1 MKTIQDKMQK
11 ISVIDLGSNSVKLVN
26 FNITPDNSYQAYQ
39 HEAVTVK
46 LGEGLAETNNLK
58 DEPIRRTI
66 DALKLFRDIIDV
78 QSIKHVLT
86 VATSAVREAA
96 NREEFLDRVYFET
109 GFKFRVLSEE
119 EEALY
124 SYAGAIRSLRL
135 PTVLFFDIGGGS
147 LEIVCANQ
155 FKIKKIV
162 SLPLG
167 TLRLMQTFGDD
178 GELSDRDLAKMKSKI
193 FDLIPSRKEL
203 QIPDDATLV
212 GVGGT
217 LRSMAKYHQDMI
229 NYPLGKIHNYKI
241 SAKSIHS
248 ISTRLV
254 HLKPEK
260 IAKIRSISNN
270 RAETI
275 AAGSCVIDILMEKLG
290 FDEITVSA
298 QGLREG
304 TLSLSLEYP
313 KEFSIGKVEQTH
325 IQNSM
330 RYAYESDI
338 IPQHLEDVVRFLV
351 SEDLISENERQIL
364 AHSLRQ
370 APHSITFQNIMNFFS
385 FGMDSDSKLDHHDQ
399 LISVLSVIYSKKKKK
414 LDKIFDKFDSILIQ
428 PDKKAIRKISSILLL
443 SELLAKSDAKIKL
456 RHLNDDLIKMKIH
469 PVKNKFPEMLF
480 EDVIDKVSD
489 AFNVDISYSI
499 VYNSKYSTQ
508 SIEV

>member
-1 MKTIQDKMQK
+1 MQK

-26 FNITPDNSYQAYQ
+26 FNITPDNTYQAYQ
-39 HEAVTVK
+39 HEAITVR

-96 NREEFLDRVYFET
+96 NREEFLNKIYFET
-109 GFKFRVLSEE
+109 GFKFRVLSEQ

-135 PTVLFFDIGGGS
+135 PTVVFFDIGGGS
-147 LEIVCANQ
+147 LEIVCTNQ
-155 FKIKKIV
+155 FKIKKVV

-167 TLRLMQTFGDD
+167 TLRLMQAFGED
-178 GELSDRDLAKMKSKI
+178 GEISEKDLNKMKLKI
-193 FDLIPSRKEL
+193 FDLIPSKKEL
-203 QIPDDATLV
+203 QIPDDAVLV

-217 LRSMAKYHQDMI
+217 LRSMAKYHQDVT
-229 NYPLGKIHNYKI
+229 NYPLGKIHNYRI

-254 HLKPEK
+254 HLKPDK
-260 IAKIRSISNN
+260 IAKIRSISSS

-313 KEFSIGKVEQTH
+313 KEFALGKIEQTH

-330 RYAYESDI
+330 RYAYESDV
-338 IPQHLEDVVRFLV
+338 IPQYLEDMVRFLA
-351 SEDLISENERQIL
+351 SEGLISEKERLIL

-370 APHSITFQNIMNFFS
+370 APYSMTFQNIMNFLS
-385 FGMDSDSKLDHHDQ
+385 FGMDSDSKLSHHDQ
-399 LISVLSVIYSKKKKK
+399 LVSVLSIIYSKKKKR
-414 LDKIFDKFDSILIQ
+414 LDKIFDKFDSILEQ
-428 PDKKAIRKISSILLL
+428 SDKKSIRKISTILLI
-443 SELLAKSDAKIKL
+443 SEILAKSDAKIKAKL
-456 RHLNDDLIKMKIH
+456 ASNDLIKMKVY
-469 PVKNKFPEMLF
+469 PAKNKFPEILF
-480 EDVIDKVSD
+480 KDLLDKVSV
-489 AFNVDISYSI
+489 AFNLDISYSI
-499 VYNSKYSTQ
+499 IHNSKYSTSQ
-508 SIEV
+508 TIEV

>member
-1 MKTIQDKMQK
+1 LI
-11 ISVIDLGSNSVKLVN
+11 
-26 FNITPDNSYQAYQ
+26 
-39 HEAVTVK
+39 E
-46 LGEGLAETNNLK
+46 
-58 DEPIRRTI
+58 
-66 DALKLFRDIIDV
+66 V
-78 QSIKHVLT
+78 QSIKHVLA

-147 LEIVCANQ
+147 LEIVSANQ

-167 TLRLMQTFGDD
+167 TLRLMQAFGED
-178 GELSDRDLAKMKSKI
+178 GELSDKDLAKMKSKI

-203 QIPDDATLV
+203 QIPGNAVLV

-229 NYPLGKIHNYKI
+229 NYPLGKIHNYEI

-270 RAETI
+270 RAQTI

-290 FDEITVSA
+290 FDEIIISA

-313 KEFSIGKVEQTH
+313 KEFLLGKIEQTH

-330 RYAYESDI
+330 KYAYESDV
-338 IPQHLEDVVRFLV
+338 IPQYLEDVVRFL
-351 SEDLISENERQIL
+351 ISENLIDENERMIL

-370 APHSITFQNIMNFFS
+370 EPYSITFQNIMNFLS
-385 FGMDSDSKLDHHDQ
+385 FGMDSDSKLNHHDQ
-399 LISVLSVIYSKKKKK
+399 LVSILSIVYSKKKKK
-414 LDKIFDKFDSILIQ
+414 LDKIFDKFDTILEQ
-428 PDKKAIRKISSILLL
+428 LDKKSIRKISSILLL
-443 SELLAKSDAKIKL
+443 SELLAKSDSKIKL
-456 RHLNDDLIKMKIH
+456 KHINDDLIKMKIY
-469 PVKNKFPEMLF
+469 PIKSKFPEKLF
-480 EDVIDKVSD
+480 EDVLDKITD
-489 AFNVDISYSI
+489 AFNIVISYSI
-499 VYNSKYSTQ
+499 VYNSKYHTSQ

>member
-1 MKTIQDKMQK
+1 MQK

-39 HEAVTVK
+39 HEAITVR

-58 DEPIRRTI
+58 DEPIKRTI

-78 QSIKHVLT
+78 QSIKHVLA

-147 LEIVCANQ
+147 LELVCTNQ

-178 GELSDRDLAKMKSKI
+178 GELSDKDLAKMKSKI
-193 FDLIPSRKEL
+193 FDLIPSKKEL
-203 QIPDDATLV
+203 QIPDDAILV

-290 FDEITVSA
+290 FDEIAVSA

-313 KEFSIGKVEQTH
+313 KEFALGKIDQIH

-330 RYAYESDI
+330 RYAYESDV
-338 IPQHLEDVVRFLV
+338 IPQHLEDIVRFLV
-351 SEDLISENERQIL
+351 SENLIDESERMIL

-370 APHSITFQNIMNFFS
+370 APHSITFQNIMNFLS
-385 FGMDSDSKLDHHDQ
+385 FGMDSDSKLSHHDQ
-399 LISVLSVIYSKKKKK
+399 LISVLSIIYSKKKKK
-414 LDKIFDKFDSILIQ
+414 LDKIFDKFDSILDQ
-428 PDKKAIRKISSILLL
+428 SDKKSIRKISSILLL

-456 RHLNDDLIKMKIH
+456 RRINDDMIKMKIH
-469 PVKNKFPEMLF
+469 PIKNKFPEMLF
-480 EDVIDKVSD
+480 EDLLGKVSD

-499 VYNSKYSTQ
+499 MHDSKYSTQ

>member
-1 MKTIQDKMQK
+1 MKTLQEKMQK

-39 HEAVTVK
+39 HEAITVR

-78 QSIKHVLT
+78 QSIKHVLA
-86 VATSAVREAA
+86 VATSAVREAS
-96 NREEFLDRVYFET
+96 NREEFLNRVYFET

-135 PTVLFFDIGGGS
+135 PTVVFFDIGGGS
-147 LEIVCANQ
+147 LEIVCADH
-155 FKIKKIV
+155 FRIKKIT

-167 TLRLMQTFGDD
+167 TLRLMQAFGDD
-178 GELSDRDLAKMKSKI
+178 GELSEKDLDKMKLKI
-193 FDLIPSRKEL
+193 FDLIPSRREL
-203 QIPDDATLV
+203 QIPDDAILV

-217 LRSMAKYHQDMI
+217 LRSMAKYHQDVT
-229 NYPLGKIHNYKI
+229 NYPLSKIHNYRI

-260 IAKIRSISNN
+260 IAKIRSISSN

-275 AAGSCVIDILMEKLG
+275 AAGSCVIDILMEKLR
-290 FDEITVSA
+290 FDEIVVSA

-313 KEFSIGKVEQTH
+313 KEFALGKIEQTH

-330 RYAYESDI
+330 RYAYESDV
-338 IPQHLEDVVRFLV
+338 IPQYLEDIVRFLI
-351 SEDLISENERQIL
+351 SEDLISEQERLIL

-370 APHSITFQNIMNFFS
+370 APHSTTFQNIMNFLS
-385 FGMDSDSKLDHHDQ
+385 FGLDSDSKLNHHDQ
-399 LISVLSVIYSKKKKK
+399 LISVLSIIYSKKKKR
-414 LDKIFDKFDSILIQ
+414 LDKIFDKFDSILEQ
-428 PDKKAIRKISSILLL
+428 SDKKSIRKISTILLL
-443 SELLAKSDAKIKL
+443 SELLAKADAKVKL
-456 RHLNDDLIKMKIH
+456 KRINDDLIKMRIY
-469 PVKNKFPEMLF
+469 PTKNKFPDMLF
-480 EDVIDKVSD
+480 EDLLDKVSD
-489 AFNVDISYSI
+489 AFNLDISYSI
-499 VYNSKYSTQ
+499 VYNSKDSTHP
-508 SIEV
+508 IEI

>member
-1 MKTIQDKMQK
+1 MQK

-39 HEAVTVK
+39 HESITVR

-58 DEPIRRTI
+58 DEPVKRTI
-66 DALKLFRDIIDV
+66 KALKLFRDIIAV
-78 QSIKHVLT
+78 QSIKHVLP

-96 NREEFLDRVYFET
+96 NKEEFLDRVYFET

-147 LEIVCANQ
+147 LEMVSVNQ
-155 FKIKKIV
+155 FKIRKII

-178 GELSDRDLAKMKSKI
+178 GELSEKDLAKMKSKI

-203 QIPDDATLV
+203 QISDDAILV

-217 LRSMAKYHQDMI
+217 LRSMAKYHQDI
-229 NYPLGKIHNYKI
+229 TNYSLSKIHNYKI
-241 SAKSIHS
+241 SSKSIHS

-260 IAKIRSISNN
+260 ISKIRSISNN
-270 RAETI
+270 RSETI

-290 FDEITVSA
+290 FEEIIVSA

-313 KEFSIGKVEQTH
+313 MEFSLGKIEQTH

-330 RYAYESDI
+330 RYAYESDV
-338 IPQHLEDVVRFLV
+338 IPQYLEDIVRFMV
-351 SEDLISENERQIL
+351 SEGLLSEGGRLIL

-370 APHSITFQNIMNFFS
+370 APHSITFQNIMNFLS
-385 FGMDSDSKLDHHDQ
+385 FGMDSDSKLNHRDQ
-399 LISVLSVIYSKKKKK
+399 LVSVLSIIYSKKKKR
-414 LDKIFDKFDSILIQ
+414 LDKIFDRFDSILEQ
-428 PDKKAIRKISSILLL
+428 SDKKSIRKISSILLL
-443 SELLAKSDAKIKL
+443 SELLAKSDAKIKMK
-456 RHLNDDLIKMKIH
+456 RVNDDLIKMKIH
-469 PVKNKFPEMLF
+469 PIKSKFPEILF
-480 EDVIDKVSD
+480 EDLLDNVSS

-499 VYNSKYSTQ
+499 EYNSKYSTAQ
-508 SIEV
+508 TVEIQ

>member
-1 MKTIQDKMQK
+1 MQK
-11 ISVIDLGSNSVKLVN
+11 ISVVDLGSNSVKLVN

-39 HEAVTVK
+39 HEAITVR
-46 LGEGLAETNNLK
+46 LGEGLSETNNLK
-58 DEPIRRTI
+58 DEPVRRTI
-66 DALKLFRDIIDV
+66 DALKLFRDINDV
-78 QSIKHVLT
+78 QSIKHVLA

-96 NREEFLDRVYFET
+96 NREEFLNKVYFET
-109 GFKFRVLSEE
+109 GFKFRVLSED

-147 LEIVCANQ
+147 LELVCANQ

-167 TLRLMQTFGDD
+167 TLRLMQRFGDD
-178 GELSDRDLAKMKSKI
+178 GEISEKDLAKMKSKI
-193 FDLIPSRKEL
+193 FDLIPTRKEL
-203 QIPDDATLV
+203 QISDDAVLI

-217 LRSMAKYHQDMI
+217 LRSMAKYHQDII

-254 HLKPEK
+254 HLKPDK
-260 IAKIRSISNN
+260 IAKIRSISSS

-275 AAGSCVIDILMEKLG
+275 AAGSCVIDILMEKLR

-313 KEFSIGKVEQTH
+313 KEFSLGKIDQIH

-338 IPQHLEDVVRFLV
+338 IPQHLEDIVRFFA
-351 SEDLISENERQIL
+351 SEGLISEDERSIL
-364 AHSLRQ
+364 AHSLRH
-370 APHSITFQNIMNFFS
+370 APYSITFQNIMNFLS
-385 FGMDSDSKLDHHDQ
+385 FGMDSDSKLNHHDQ
-399 LISVLSVIYSKKKKK
+399 LVSVLSVIYSKKKKR
-414 LDKIFDKFDSILIQ
+414 LDKIFDRFDTILVQ
-428 PDKKAIRKISSILLL
+428 SDKKSIRKISSILLL

-456 RHLNDDLIKMKIH
+456 KRINEDLIKMKIR
-469 PVKNKFPEMLF
+469 PTKSKFPEMLF
-480 EDVIDKVSD
+480 EDLLDKVSD
-489 AFNVDISYSI
+489 AFNTDISYSI
-499 VYNSKYSTQ
+499 VYDSKYAPHP
-508 SIEV
+508 IEV